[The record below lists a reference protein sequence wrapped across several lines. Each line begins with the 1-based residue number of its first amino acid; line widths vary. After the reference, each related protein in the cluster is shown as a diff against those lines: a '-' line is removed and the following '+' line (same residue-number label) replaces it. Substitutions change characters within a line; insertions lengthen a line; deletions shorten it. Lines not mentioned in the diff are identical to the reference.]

1 MKLEG
6 PKGRNRTVRK
16 FETGPSRG
24 LRVVIWTQWR
34 VLQIQMPWFEY
45 YSKQMFFWNFVMLK
59 WIRYV
64 KMNLSMKNEYGDM
77 ANCLQF
83 NKFRIFDDRA
93 NYVFVF
99 LPMNIWRKI
108 TKSCKQKGHQ
118 GLSTNCF
125 RCTVQQR
132 LMANYEYIYGS
143 YACCKICCKLMGS
156 RSSSLH
162 SEFVTYWF

>member
-1 MKLEG
+1 MVYRRFDIFCKYQIFYIYFLNIWCCFLILFQDRTTELELL
-6 PKGRNRTVRK
+6 N
-16 FETGPSRG
+16 
-24 LRVVIWTQWR
+24 I
-34 VLQIQMPWFEY
+34 
-45 YSKQMFFWNFVMLK
+45 FWNNISCFLEFQT
-59 WIRYV
+59 YNV
-64 KMNLSMKNEYGDM
+64 KMNLSMKYEINLS
-77 ANCLQF
+77 NCLQF